1 VISPYVRRL
10 RLAAELRAVR
20 TDRGL
25 THHELAKM
33 IGQSR
38 AQVSRLENGHVV
50 DQADIMAILEALEV
64 DDERWTTIMTVAR
77 EAAERGWWESVKGMA
92 PRDTLHADLEAGAR
106 TISEYQLSCIPA
118 LLQTEQ
124 YAAFRAG
131 VEQPEGASGNGPDQ
145 ALLAR
150 EGRQRMLCRPGGPAY
165 EVILDEL
172 AVLRHAAP
180 LELVRKQLYH
190 VSGRANA
197 DPDTTIRVLP
207 VDAYVDDYGVPR
219 SAFSVF
225 TYPDPG
231 DPRIVTVDTV
241 SQDLVITDEPGVKRY
256 EDLFQRLRHAAL
268 SPWDSLRFIVD
279 AASHRG

>member
-1 VISPYVRRL
+1 MISPYVRRL

-20 TDRGL
+20 NGRGL
-25 THHELAKM
+25 THQQLARM

-50 DQADIMAILEALEV
+50 DQADIMAILDALEV

-77 EAAERGWWESVKGMA
+77 EAAERGWWESVKGLP
-92 PRDTLHADLEAGAR
+92 PRHALRADLEAGAS
-106 TISEYQLSCIPA
+106 TISEYQLSCIPE
-118 LLQTEQ
+118 LLQTAE
-124 YAAFRAG
+124 YAAFRAE
-131 VEQPEGASGNGPDQ
+131 VERSAGPSGIAREQ

-150 EGRQRMLCRPGGPAY
+150 EGRQRMLCRPGGPSY

-180 LELVRKQLYH
+180 LELVRTQLYH
-190 VSGRANA
+190 MSGRANV

-207 VDAYVDDYGVPR
+207 VDAYVDNYGVPR
-219 SAFSVF
+219 TAFSVF

-231 DPRIVTVDTV
+231 DPRIVAVDTIN
-241 SQDLVITDEPGVKRY
+241 QDLLITDEPGVKRY
-256 EDLFQRLRHAAL
+256 ENLFQRLRHAAL
-268 SPWDSLRFIVD
+268 SPRDSLRFIVSV
-279 AASHRG
+279 ASHRP